1 MMTLEWRMSAPDS
14 EERDARGAPT
24 DTGHA
29 IQKPHAPW
37 REQFSYRNVPA
48 KRQARWNVEQH
59 HGLGCVALAPVDKHW
74 RIGMD
79 GHRPRNIIAPDGA
92 SELNAWV

>member
-1 MMTLEWRMSAPDS
+1 MTLEWRMSAPDS

-37 REQFSYRNVPA
+37 REQSSYRNVTA

-59 HGLGCVALAPVDKHW
+59 HGLGCGVPASVDKRR

-79 GHRPRNIIAPDGA
+79 RYGPRNIIALDGA
-92 SELNAWV
+92 SELNARV